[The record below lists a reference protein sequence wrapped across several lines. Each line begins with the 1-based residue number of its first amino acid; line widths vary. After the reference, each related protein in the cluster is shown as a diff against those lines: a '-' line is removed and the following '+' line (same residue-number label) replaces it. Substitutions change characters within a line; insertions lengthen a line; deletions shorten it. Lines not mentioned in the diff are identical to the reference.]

1 MSIIHATSKSIVQT
15 GGDSLLFPR
24 DVFISHASENK
35 ETHARPVDRALNKLG
50 ISTWFDEAMIRDGDS
65 LVDSVGLG
73 LDKATFV
80 LLLIT
85 KEFIHKGW
93 PETELR
99 NALSHEIATGVTRVI
114 PLVDIPHEEFVQ
126 RYPLMRDKKYRRW
139 HVSEVDTLA
148 HAIHHRLNR
157 HPAPWT
163 FGQHPDDYKG
173 PVWIR
178 ITPATGNANKPHTIR
193 ILWGQYLFE
202 RELYIPDGPLS
213 LTHHK
218 TNLGSIPLQINVEP
232 AATVTVGQGPPSDEE
247 WVNIDEGWTR
257 LAGVPIWA

>member
-1 MSIIHATSKSIVQT
+1 MSARIDTSTGQMDQHCTNLENRLNEITKRLDSIDRRLSNLEKDQAESKSAV
-15 GGDSLLFPR
+15 R
-24 DVFISHASENK
+24 
-35 ETHARPVDRALNKLG
+35 
-50 ISTWFDEAMIRDGDS
+50 
-65 LVDSVGLG
+65 
-73 LDKATFV
+73 
-80 LLLIT
+80 
-85 KEFIHKGW
+85 
-93 PETELR
+93 
-99 NALSHEIATGVTRVI
+99 
-114 PLVDIPHEEFVQ
+114 
-126 RYPLMRDKKYRRW
+126 
-139 HVSEVDTLA
+139 

-163 FGQHPDDYKG
+163 FGQHPGDYKG

-178 ITPATGNANKPHTIR
+178 ITPAAGNANKPHTIR

-232 AATVTVGQGPPSDEE
+232 AATVTVGQGPPPDEE

-257 LAGVPIWA
+257 LAGAPIYQ

>member
-1 MSIIHATSKSIVQT
+1 MSIDRLSANLENCLNEITERLDSIDRRR
-15 GGDSLLFPR
+15 GSLEK
-24 DVFISHASENK
+24 DQA
-35 ETHARPVDRALNKLG
+35 ETKPAVR
-50 ISTWFDEAMIRDGDS
+50 
-65 LVDSVGLG
+65 
-73 LDKATFV
+73 
-80 LLLIT
+80 
-85 KEFIHKGW
+85 
-93 PETELR
+93 
-99 NALSHEIATGVTRVI
+99 
-114 PLVDIPHEEFVQ
+114 
-126 RYPLMRDKKYRRW
+126 
-139 HVSEVDTLA
+139 
-148 HAIHHRLNR
+148 HAIYYRLNR

-232 AATVTVGQGPPSDEE
+232 AATVTVGQGPPPDEE
-247 WVNIDEGWTR
+247 WINIDEGWTR
-257 LAGVPIWA
+257 LAGVLIYQ

>member
-1 MSIIHATSKSIVQT
+1 MQKFN
-15 GGDSLLFPR
+15 SLDGRIDRRLGSLEK
-24 DVFISHASENK
+24 DQA
-35 ETHARPVDRALNKLG
+35 ETKPAAR
-50 ISTWFDEAMIRDGDS
+50 
-65 LVDSVGLG
+65 
-73 LDKATFV
+73 
-80 LLLIT
+80 
-85 KEFIHKGW
+85 
-93 PETELR
+93 
-99 NALSHEIATGVTRVI
+99 
-114 PLVDIPHEEFVQ
+114 
-126 RYPLMRDKKYRRW
+126 
-139 HVSEVDTLA
+139 

-163 FGQHPDDYKG
+163 FGQHPDDYRG

-178 ITPATGNANKPHTIR
+178 IAPATGNANQPHTVR

-232 AATVTVGQGPPSDEE
+232 AATVTVGQGPPPDEE

-257 LAGVPIWA
+257 LAGVPIY